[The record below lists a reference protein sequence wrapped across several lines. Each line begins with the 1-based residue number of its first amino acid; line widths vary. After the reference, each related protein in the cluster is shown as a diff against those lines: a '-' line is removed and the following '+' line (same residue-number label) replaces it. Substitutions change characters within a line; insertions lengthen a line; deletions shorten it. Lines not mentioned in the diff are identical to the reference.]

1 MMQVRNSDLHK
12 EEYERRDISRQDTFL
27 IFLKI
32 LHLKVNCVFQ
42 FITVMLPWVRLA
54 WGRGS

>member
-1 MMQVRNSDLHK
+1 MQVRNSDLRK